1 MTQLVI
7 NIEDKTMATHLK
19 KILSAMEGVSIVKQS
34 REKKR
39 GLDEAIEDVKAGR
52 VFHADSVDEMFS
64 QILRNGKPKLT
75 KASADCA
82 RFSVLKK

>member
-64 QILRNGKPKLT
+64 QILKN
-75 KASADCA
+75 
-82 RFSVLKK
+82 